1 MAPDTAYQ
9 QMPATQS
16 AAPEPN
22 YPRPVMTAPAPGM
35 PAPELVKQTEKA
47 SGMVYSQ
54 QPGIPMMPFGVVVR
68 SGRDAQAYPNYPSNQ
83 PYMYSGYPWAR
94 RRGVRRRRTVNGHV
108 QQNTYPAKQQPMY
121 DNVNHQDGYA
131 TGMQANRGMMN
142 HVDVQQANASY
153 PYEQRMQPMNNGWM
167 HSQQGGY

>member
-68 SGRDAQAYPNYPSNQ
+68 SGVT
-83 PYMYSGYPWAR
+83 R
-94 RRGVRRRRTVNGHV
+94 RATPTTRRTSR
-108 QQNTYPAKQQPMY
+108 TCTA
-121 DNVNHQDGYA
+121 A
-131 TGMQANRGMMN
+131 TRGRG
-142 HVDVQQANASY
+142 DAA
-153 PYEQRMQPMNNGWM
+153 
-167 HSQQGGY
+167 